1 MVGDE
6 RDQCEGNRGDAY
18 ADNEAAMS
26 AQRLSSSEQ
35 RGGRTTQRQSS
46 RCVENLPGVMRRG
59 GIHARTPGRLVGRNT
74 SRIL

>member
-1 MVGDE
+1 
-6 RDQCEGNRGDAY
+6 
-18 ADNEAAMS
+18 MS

-59 GIHARTPGRLVGRNT
+59 DMHARTPGRLVGRNT